1 MSAFRGCCCAFAAA
15 AVAVSA
21 FADTP
26 ETLYSAP
33 KSVTDLGQYK
43 YDVQDPS
50 CWTNGLPQP
59 GMTAVFKRGTA
70 TAYATN
76 SAPLYAQNLHF
87 IGSDFYLK
95 TWDYPIVLDSET
107 YSTVSVASGG
117 SATGVKMLGPILAK
131 APVKWSAGIG
141 YSQRGPAVF
150 EDELFLAGQLE
161 LSGDE
166 KDGNTLDAIELAGYP
181 DGTTT
186 AAFALNGAKNRV
198 TATITNTAHFGG
210 VIGVRRGTLRMPGG
224 DLTLNDPAVTA
235 ELVTDGLA
243 VRFDASDETSFT
255 FTNGNR
261 IVEWRDKVNG
271 LRAVPRLSGRFPW
284 WRERELGTMP
294 AVDFGGYGAMNLS
307 GADYVAPL
315 QFETSVSGAKTVFFV
330 LDSERG
336 GGWLFAN
343 ESDSKRN
350 FHRGTTA
357 GGGCSCAD
365 VWASRS
371 LCNANPNA
379 TLRVNGRDCDIYSTC
394 PGGTY
399 EILTVANA
407 GSAFTY
413 PIAGFAFDRLTDTAY
428 GRMGCQRIGE
438 FLAYDRALSPDE
450 VKKVE
455 KYLYRKWFAGRADL
469 RQVLGRDSA
478 TLDIPVSA
486 SEGHEVHL
494 SRFNGRSSLVK
505 KGAGALVVD
514 RPRDIPERI
523 EAEEGTLVF
532 ETDDPLPRREG
543 VVPGLP
549 ESGVILHLD
558 ASIASSYT
566 LDETGDVVEWRDVSG
581 SNNRLVPGRDGTIVG
596 SAPTPRP
603 HLLTGRTMIDFGG
616 NNTVCFMSL
625 ETRVTTARTVL
636 YAIDARYGGSH
647 LLTDVSTT
655 QDATAG
661 KTSFERGSCPVGVN
675 IYGTYDLG
683 CTFGSAG
690 GELWNG
696 LVNVSSV
703 RDTPSGVPQVL
714 VWTGRS
720 GNRFI
725 GRIGMDRGTTARSSG
740 LAVGELVV
748 YDRVLTDTEIAQAV
762 VFLESKWLDRT
773 TPPVR
778 NLDAT
783 GTAAVEAR
791 GGSLAID
798 TFSGSGAITAK
809 GGTVTVNGLADFSG
823 SLRSDGGAWDIRNDR
838 GPAPA
843 SNPVTD
849 GLIAHFDPSDASLVT
864 TNASGEVTQLVSV
877 NDPTLVATAPTSYRP
892 TLDRSDVSTGSLSLL
907 NCGDIYS
914 KKGLAMSTVF
924 TNVHT
929 AICVYKP
936 VGAGG
941 QLFGSSLVGQAYQ
954 RNVGSYSNPI
964 FGSPNLTG
972 VIWCEAWRDG
982 RYINPSV
989 DGFKNAVQVLTFI
1002 WPRREYIDYLGFSNG
1017 TSSGG
1022 GQEYGEV
1029 LLWNRCL
1036 TDAERKS
1043 VEAYLSAKW
1052 FAKPVHGYTV
1062 EGKPD
1067 LPGYETSGSP
1077 TDYSVAL
1084 GRTLGLG
1091 YLTGDAG
1098 IVKSGDGTLELDGST
1113 AELTGELTVNGG
1125 TLAYGTAPL
1134 DPDALPVT
1142 AGLIA
1147 QFEAGV
1153 NMETNEAGRVT
1164 EWRPKTAAVAY
1175 AGYRATPPKESATY
1189 PKYEAD
1195 ALNGRGAIDFGPF
1208 GSSGCGLYFDSA
1220 THPDHT
1226 VTVSSKTYGVLPNCR
1241 TVLLMLNSE
1250 NGGGFVVGNLG
1261 DFYYHRAWNTWG
1273 AQEGAILS
1281 FDSYGFSG
1289 LFVDGEQVGATQHD
1303 VLNGDWQMIEI
1314 YKTGY
1319 CDVAGFAHDRCLGIS
1334 DRHGG
1339 NKLAEAVFFDR
1350 ELTAEEKL
1358 KMRLYFYNKW
1368 YGRAAPNA
1376 GSLDMMY
1383 ANQAQAGSVKVAAGA
1398 TFDLN
1403 GYTQSAGT
1411 LVCAGGTVVDG
1422 DLVVTDRIEYV
1433 PGETLTVN
1441 GRVTFGASGQI
1452 VVPEG
1457 VHSGV
1462 YKLISATEVVL
1473 PNRGGWNTIV
1483 GTGDSVR
1490 TARLFVGASG
1500 GVWLRL
1506 GNSGFCINFR

>member
-1 MSAFRGCCCAFAAA
+1 MRDKHSEFRGYCCAFAAV

-59 GMTAVFKRGTA
+59 GMTAVFKRGEA
-70 TAYATN
+70 TACATN

-87 IGSDFYLK
+87 IGLDFYLK

-107 YSTVSVASGG
+107 YSTVSSESSGV
-117 SATGVKMLGPILAK
+117 GVKMMGPLLAK
-131 APVKWSAGIG
+131 APVKWSVGIG
-141 YSQRGPAVF
+141 YRQLGPAVF

-186 AAFALNGAKNRV
+186 AAFALNGAKKRV

-271 LRAVPRLSGRFPW
+271 LKAVPLLGGRFPW
-284 WRERELGTMP
+284 WRERELGTLA
-294 AVDFGGYGAMNLS
+294 AVDFGGYGAMKLS

-315 QFETSVSGAKTVFFV
+315 RFETSVSGAKTVFFV
-330 LDSERG
+330 IDSERG

-350 FHRGTTA
+350 FHRGDIYRS
-357 GGGCSCAD
+357 GDSCVD
-365 VWASRS
+365 VWAATSS
-371 LCNANPNA
+371 KQNPNA

-407 GSAFTY
+407 GDALRH
-413 PIAGFAFDRLTDTAY
+413 PIAGFAFDHLAGTAY
-428 GRMGCQRIGE
+428 QRMGCQRIGE
-438 FLAYDRALSPDE
+438 FLVYDRALSPDE
-450 VKKVE
+450 VKRVE

-532 ETDDPLPRREG
+532 ETDDPLPRRDG

-566 LDETGDVVEWRDVSG
+566 LDETGDVIEWRDVSG
-581 SNNRLVPGRDGTIVG
+581 SNNRLVPGRDGTKVG

-616 NNTVCFMSL
+616 NNTVCFMNL

-647 LLTDVSTT
+647 FLTDVSTT
-655 QDATAG
+655 QDAAAG
-661 KTSFERGSCPVGVN
+661 RTSFERGDSSMGDKL
-675 IYGTYDLG
+675 YSSYDLSSA
-683 CTFGSAG
+683 FGTAG

-720 GNRFI
+720 GSRFI
-725 GRIGMDRGTTARSSG
+725 GRIGMDRGNVDRSSG

-748 YDRVLTDTEIAQAV
+748 YNRVLTDTEIAQAV

-783 GTAAVEAR
+783 GNAAVEAR
-791 GGSLAID
+791 GGSLAVD
-798 TFSGSGAITAK
+798 TLSGSGAIVAK

-838 GPAPA
+838 GPAPT

-849 GLIAHFDPSDASLVT
+849 GLIAHFDPSDASLVS

-877 NDPTLVATAPTSYRP
+877 NDPTLVATAPTPDRP
-892 TLDRSDVSTGSLSLL
+892 TLDRSDVSTGSRSLL

-936 VGAGG
+936 VGGGG

-954 RNVGSYSNPI
+954 RNIGSYSNPI

-982 RYINPSV
+982 RFINPTI
-989 DGFKNAVQVLTFI
+989 DGFKNAAQVLTFI
-1002 WPRREYIDYLGFSNG
+1002 WPRREYIDYLGFNNG

-1052 FAKPVHGYTV
+1052 FAKAVHGYTV

-1077 TDYSVAL
+1077 TDYSVAQA
-1084 GRTLGLG
+1084 RTLSLG

-1153 NMETNEAGRVT
+1153 NMETNDAGVVT
-1164 EWRPKTAAVAY
+1164 EWRPKTAAAAY
-1175 AGYRATPPKESATY
+1175 AGYKATPPKESATY

-1195 ALNGRGAIDFGPF
+1195 ALNGRGDIDFGPF

-1226 VTVSSKTYGVLPNCR
+1226 VTVNSNTYGVLPNCK

-1250 NGGGFVVGNLG
+1250 NGGGFVIGNLG
-1261 DFYYHRAWNTWG
+1261 DNYYHRAWSVWG
-1273 AQEGAILS
+1273 GLEGAILS
-1281 FDSYGFSG
+1281 TAQGFSC
-1289 LFVDGEQVGATQHD
+1289 LFVDSEQVGATQHN
-1303 VLNGDWQMIEI
+1303 VLNGGWQMIEI

-1319 CDVAGFAHDRCLGIS
+1319 CDVAGFAQDRCLRIS

-1339 NKLAEAVFFDR
+1339 HKLAEAVFFDR

-1358 KMRLYFYNKW
+1358 RMRLYFYNKW
-1368 YGRAAPNA
+1368 YGRVAPN
-1376 GSLDMMY
+1376 GGTLDTMY

-1411 LVCAGGTVVDG
+1411 LVCAGGTVDG

-1457 VHSGV
+1457 ARPGV

-1473 PNRGGWNTIV
+1473 PNRSGWDTVI
-1483 GTGDSVR
+1483 GSDTSGR
-1490 TARLFVGASG
+1490 KAQLFVDAS

-1506 GNSGFCINFR
+1506 KGQGFTIIVL